1 MLYDAFISY
10 RRDNGFFMAQVI
22 RDRLKEKG
30 VYCFLDLEEL
40 NSGKF
45 DTKILVAIKEAE
57 SFILILPKN
66 ALNRCADEDDWVR
79 KEILAAVQYNKTII
93 PVMYDGFK
101 WPKKWNEN
109 IPNEI
114 RALENT
120 NAISGT
126 QEYLAAM
133 IDKIISYMPENIKI
147 REIKK
152 QENFSI
158 TEFFKN
164 AFDRMKNVVSVDM
177 AFHAG
182 AEWRQSSEKINW
194 LSYMIENNI
203 KLRILANT
211 EEVVGKITESMTQPL
226 KRYTG
231 YEECLKDWTNLE
243 KAYPDIISVHVSDV
257 PLLHRIYSIHGK
269 NDGIINIKY
278 YTYRNCIPEDDFR
291 MSFGYGTKEYDLYNR
306 EFEYLWEHSSKYEM
320 ER

>member
-182 AEWRQSSEKINW
+182 
-194 LSYMIENNI
+194 
-203 KLRILANT
+203 
-211 EEVVGKITESMTQPL
+211 V
-226 KRYTG
+226 
-231 YEECLKDWTNLE
+231 LE
-243 KAYPDIISVHVSDV
+243 A
-257 PLLHRIYSIHGK
+257 
-269 NDGIINIKY
+269 
-278 YTYRNCIPEDDFR
+278 
-291 MSFGYGTKEYDLYNR
+291 
-306 EFEYLWEHSSKYEM
+306 
-320 ER
+320 